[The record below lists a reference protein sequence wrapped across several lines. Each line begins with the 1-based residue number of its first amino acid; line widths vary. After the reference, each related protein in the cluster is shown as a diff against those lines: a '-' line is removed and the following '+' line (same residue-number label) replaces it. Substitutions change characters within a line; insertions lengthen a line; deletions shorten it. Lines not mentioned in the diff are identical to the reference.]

1 MKDTLLVKIDA
12 NERGVTTGAV
22 WELKVGS
29 TLLVL
34 VLVLKLVVVD
44 LAEFS
49 NMEMFC
55 AFAGIGVLG

>member
-1 MKDTLLVKIDA
+1 MKIDA
-12 NERGVTTGAV
+12 NERGVTTGTV

>member
-1 MKDTLLVKIDA
+1 MKIDA

-22 WELKVGS
+22 WELKLGS

-34 VLVLKLVVVD
+34 VFVVVD

-55 AFAGIGVLG
+55 ALAGIGVLG